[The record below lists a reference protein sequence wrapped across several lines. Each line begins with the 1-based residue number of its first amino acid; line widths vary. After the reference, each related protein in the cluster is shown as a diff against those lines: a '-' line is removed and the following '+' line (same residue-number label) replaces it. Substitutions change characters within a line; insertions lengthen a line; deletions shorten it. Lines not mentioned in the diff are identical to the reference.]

1 MTGEACAGEVEKALR
16 RRARVTREVVGGER
30 DEVTIASAGYMY
42 TAQYLVPGSYM
53 CATER
58 PALKSMSLPAST
70 RSTCLFLFIL
80 HLSSGFFITQGDNW
94 ILSW

>member
-16 RRARVTREVVGGER
+16 RRARVTREVVGGNEMKLPLLPR
-30 DEVTIASAGYMY
+30 VICTQLSISCLA
-42 TAQYLVPGSYM
+42 YM

-70 RSTCLFLFIL
+70 GSTRLFLFIL